1 MKTYAKK
8 TFPVT
13 KIRRF
18 LEPGP
23 VVLVSSAHKSE
34 RNIMTLGWHMMLGFT
49 PALVGC
55 YIWDRNHS
63 FEMIRRCR
71 QCVINVPTFDL
82 IDAVIGIGN
91 HHASPRDKADKF
103 ERFGLTPVPAAKV
116 RAPLIAE
123 CYASFEC
130 ELADASLIKKYSL
143 FVFEVV
149 KAHVA
154 TTPRLPTTIHYR
166 GDGVFMVSGR
176 SVSYRKP
183 AADPSP
189 FRIRAAAAP
198 TVAAA
203 APAAWSAPTGFV
215 PVDT

>member
-1 MKTYAKK
+1 MKTYTKK
-8 TFPVT
+8 SFPLT

-23 VVLVSSAHKSE
+23 VVLISSAHKSE

-55 YIWDRNHS
+55 YIWDQNHS
-63 FEMIRRCR
+63 FEMIRRSR

-91 HHASPRDKADKF
+91 CSGADTDKF
-103 ERFGLTPVPAAKV
+103 EKFGLTAAPAAKV
-116 RAPLIAE
+116 EAPLVAE
-123 CYASFEC
+123 CHACFEC
-130 ELADASLIKKYSL
+130 VLADASLIKKYSL

-176 SVSYRKP
+176 SVSYRKR
-183 AADPSP
+183 
-189 FRIRAAAAP
+189 FKR
-198 TVAAA
+198 VNL
-203 APAAWSAPTGFV
+203 
-215 PVDT
+215 